1 MIADNLDKICCEDIS
16 LIENYESAI
25 SDKTDMWDCH
35 HRLETHDENGNI
47 RTKGSDLTVDELIA
61 RNIYYNRPAKELIFL
76 PKREH
81 LRLHQSLRIMSEE
94 TKKKLS
100 IINTSKIVPDY
111 VREKLSIT
119 STDRHHSE
127 KNKTIT
133 K

>member
-1 MIADNLDKICCEDIS
+1 MIANNLDKFCCEDIS

-25 SDKTDMWDCH
+25 SDKTEMWDCH
-35 HRLETHDENGNI
+35 HRLETHDENGNV

-61 RNIYYNRPAKELIFL
+61 RNIYYYRPAKELIFL

-100 IINTSKIVPDY
+100 IINTGKTVPDY
-111 VREKLSIT
+111 VREKLSELPT
-119 STDRHHSE
+119 P
-127 KNKTIT
+127 
-133 K
+133 